1 MSTVPVLLQALL
13 CLICKK
19 LTPGFSES
27 VEPKSKKADL
37 NERFRQLCHSRSPR
51 SGSTPLPLAE
61 ACNQDEEACPASPTI
76 EELLAELNIEEE
88 HYRID
93 HNDLTEVENLLL
105 EARRALPSDRDTLTE
120 ASTNGEAKGE
130 RRGDSARL
138 SPRGGS
144 KGNEAEVDEDIE
156 AASSLQRILDEVALE
171 EEQLPHGGDGGRAP
185 IEESSEAIVDI
196 DQGGHDAGEAIS
208 LFPSAP
214 THVPSPKPPTDD
226 TLFPSAPTA
235 VPKPSMSRKGHKFI
249 DAEIETWCIICLAD
263 ATVRCLGC
271 AGDLYCNLCWKE
283 GHTGP
288 DAGYEERR
296 HKAVALRKNTVGNM

>member
-1 MSTVPVLLQALL
+1 MSTVSVFLQALL
-13 CLICKK
+13 SLVCKK
-19 LTPGFSES
+19 LTLEFSAS
-27 VEPKSKKADL
+27 VEPKSKNADL
-37 NERFRQLCHSRSPR
+37 NERFRQLCHNRSPR
-51 SGSTPLPLAE
+51 SGSTPLPLTE
-61 ACNQDEEACPASPTI
+61 VCNQDEEACPASPTI
-76 EELLAELNIEEE
+76 EELLAELNTEEE

-93 HNDLTEVENLLL
+93 HNDLTEAENLLL
-105 EARRALPSDRDTLTE
+105 EAKRALPSDRDTSTE
-120 ASTNGEAKGE
+120 ASPNGEAKDE
-130 RRGDSARL
+130 RQCDSARL
-138 SPRGGS
+138 SPRCVS

-171 EEQLPHGGDGGRAP
+171 EKQLPLGGDDGRAP
-185 IEESSEAIVDI
+185 IEESSEAIVDM

-214 THVPSPKPPTDD
+214 THFPSPKPPTDD
-226 TLFPSAPTA
+226 ILFPSAPTA
-235 VPKPSMSRKGHKFI
+235 VPKPSMARKGHRFT
-249 DAEIETWCIICLAD
+249 DAEIETWCIICLVD

-296 HKAVALRKNTVGNM
+296 HKAVALRRNTVGNM